1 MSLPTWAIG
10 EDYEDRTAADS
21 YVVHLHAP
29 LFVAKV
35 TQKRGSNLMLTVAG
49 DPETWADM
57 EAERRAPAWVSLLH
71 QAAQFW
77 AGVIRDPDYAKSP
90 PELLAR
96 PDFKP
101 PNLLLCDSESGSRTF
116 LVHAPTPFFVA
127 ELVDRRWDPV
137 AGATHHPLVSVIL
150 DKISPPEA
158 W

>member
-1 MSLPTWAIG
+1 MSLPPWAIG
-10 EDYEDRTAADS
+10 EDYEDRNTADN
-21 YVVHLHAP
+21 YVVHLRAP

-49 DPETWADM
+49 DSETWANM
-57 EAERRAPAWVSLLH
+57 EAEGRAPAWISLLQ

-101 PNLLLCDSESGSRTF
+101 PKLLLCDSEGGSRTF
-116 LVHAPTPFFVA
+116 LVHTPPPFFVA
-127 ELVDRRWDPV
+127 ELVDGQWHP
-137 AGATHHPLVSVIL
+137 ATGDTKHPLVSIIL
-150 DKISPPEA
+150 AKVRPPET